1 MSSQYTD
8 ANVSLKDLALTQFEL
23 ARDIPAAIEL
33 MSPNPQTLDIQVRM
47 LLLKINAALSNF
59 KLSRLTVGIGIKD
72 LSFFS
77 PILHFLHGDKDT
89 RLKIFSYDPSAWT
102 KKSPVVNEVL
112 EKLNRDQFLNSET
125 EITHSV
131 IKDDGFGILLL
142 PSVAVN
148 EAGDV
153 AGNLSNQFYYTD
165 CGEIC
170 VEVSFSLYRESY
182 NIDSNDFTEFSE
194 KLFEAIRSTV
204 AGGDGSLEFLS
215 DYKI

>member
-142 PSVAVN
+142 PSAAVN
-148 EAGDV
+148 EAREFID
-153 AGNLSNQFYYTD
+153 ALSTRKNGLLLIHNYSKINSPSHHLYAAERD
-165 CGEIC
+165 LRLIEIP
-170 VEVSFSLYRESY
+170 
-182 NIDSNDFTEFSE
+182 
-194 KLFEAIRSTV
+194 
-204 AGGDGSLEFLS
+204 DGSGECYCLR
-215 DYKI
+215 